1 MTAART
7 IARTI
12 RGWIRTV
19 PLEGLIGRSRGAPM
33 RAVAVVVMVG
43 ALVAGCTDLDV
54 GPTRRPSTGGSDVI
68 VVGVSGAFAENQI
81 VAEMYAQ
88 VLEHAG
94 YTVERLLELRSR
106 ESSQNALEAGVIDVK
121 PEYLSSLLLFL
132 DPNAEASADAADVA
146 RQTVELLRSEG
157 LALLTPSAAQDTNQ
171 FVANAET
178 AQRFD
183 LTTMSS
189 LAPVAG
195 QLTFGGPPECPQR
208 PFCLPGLNEVYGIL
222 FDDFTPLDAG
232 GPLTVDA
239 LKADEVQIGLL
250 FSTDP
255 SIGQNGFVPLAD
267 DRHLQDAENITP
279 LIRSDKLNAEVR
291 ALLDAVS
298 ARLSTEK
305 VTELVGKVVIEGQG
319 VADVANGFLTANG
332 LL

>member
-1 MTAART
+1 MTATRT

-12 RGWIRTV
+12 RGRIRTL
-19 PLEGLIGRSRGAPM
+19 PLGGLIGRSRGALI
-33 RAVAVVVMVG
+33 RRVAVMAVLGILVV
-43 ALVAGCTDLDV
+43 GCTDSDV
-54 GPTRRPSTGGSDVI
+54 GGMQRPSSGGSDVI
-68 VVGVSGAFAENQI
+68 VVGVSGDFAENQI

-94 YTVERLLELRSR
+94 YRVDRLLELRSR

-146 RQTVELLRSEG
+146 RQTAGLLRSEG
-157 LALLTPSAAQDTNQ
+157 LALLTPSAAEDTNQ

-189 LAPVAG
+189 LAPVAD

-208 PFCLPGLNEVYGIL
+208 PFCLPGLHEVYGVL

-255 SIGQNGFVPLAD
+255 SIGQNGFVPLVD
-267 DRHLQDAENITP
+267 DRHLQNAENITP
-279 LIRSDKLNAEVR
+279 LIRSEKLNAEVR
-291 ALLDAVS
+291 AVLDAVS

-305 VTELVGKVVIEGQG
+305 VTELVGQVVIDGQD
-319 VADVANGFLTANG
+319 VATVANGFLTANG

>member
-1 MTAART
+1 
-7 IARTI
+7 
-12 RGWIRTV
+12 
-19 PLEGLIGRSRGAPM
+19 M
-33 RAVAVVVMVG
+33 RAAAVVVVVVG

-146 RQTVELLRSEG
+146 RQTAGLLRSEG
-157 LALLTPSAAQDTNQ
+157 VTLLTPSAAQDTNQ

-208 PFCLPGLNEVYGIL
+208 PFCLPGLHEVYGVL

-255 SIGQNGFVPLAD
+255 SIGQNGFVPLVD
-267 DRHLQDAENITP
+267 DRHLQNAENITP
-279 LIRSDKLNAEVR
+279 LIRSEKLNVEVR

-305 VTELVGKVVIEGQG
+305 VTELVGNVVIDGQD
-319 VADVANGFLTANG
+319 VATVANGFLTANG